1 MKVAIAL
8 IVLCALCL
16 IGLAILPLGGI
27 LIWKRNEIKRTVS
40 EWLKDS
46 KWRWPP
52 VAEN

>member
-1 MKVAIAL
+1 MKAAIAI

-27 LIWKRNEIKRTVS
+27 LIWKRSEIKRTVS

-46 KWRWPP
+46 QWRWPP
-52 VAEN
+52 AESN